1 MTSDGTVHAWGEGF
15 YGELGNGQRGDSDV
29 PVQVAGLGGVTAIA
43 GGEQAA
49 YALRSD
55 GTVYSWGIG
64 AYGGLGNGQTSD
76 SSVPVQVA
84 GLTAITAIAG
94 GY

>member
-1 MTSDGTVHAWGEGF
+1 M
-15 YGELGNGQRGDSDV
+15 
-29 PVQVAGLGGVTAIA
+29 TAIA